1 MGHFMK
7 TDLRYQNGSLYQHH
21 GAWYVRYRQRISKE
35 DGSSNLN
42 HASKHLGRSKD
53 FRNISDVELCRA
65 SFMQTVNRDR
75 LSANSRITLTAFVEG
90 AYLPWT
96 KEERRASTS
105 KGHHEIWIN
114 HIRDHV
120 GQLRLREFRTVD
132 ASRMLRAIAKAN
144 DLTTTTLQHIKSV
157 LSTIFTYAKNE
168 GAFDGANPVDGVLI
182 PRHAKEPGETH
193 AYDLGQVLQILD
205 RLPLLEKSLVA
216 TAALAGLRQGELRG
230 LEWTDYMGTELVIK
244 RSIWMS
250 VVNLPKTRASRDSV
264 PVIPALAEILDEYRK
279 SVGNPEVGVVFH
291 SGDGLPISVDR
302 VGRRV
307 VRRELEAIRLPW
319 YGWHAFR
326 RGLASNLYEIGAQDK
341 VVQRILRHSKPH
353 VTRERYIKVFDRTVL
368 EAVEKVQTRIEELR
382 QAKADRQQLQL
393 KFGDSVIAESPTS
406 GGFPPFS
413 PVRPPFGHQ
422 IIAGSVVSC

>member
-1 MGHFMK
+1 
-7 TDLRYQNGSLYQHH
+7 
-21 GAWYVRYRQRISKE
+21 
-35 DGSSNLN
+35 
-42 HASKHLGRSKD
+42 
-53 FRNISDVELCRA
+53 
-65 SFMQTVNRDR
+65 MQTVNRDR

-120 GQLRLREFRTVD
+120 GELRLREFRTVD

-368 EAVEKVQTRIEELR
+368 EAVEKVQARIEELR
-382 QAKADRQQLQL
+382 QAKADRQQLPL
-393 KFGDSVIAESPTS
+393 KFGDSVIAESPTG

>member
-1 MGHFMK
+1 MK
-7 TDLRYQNGSLYQHH
+7 TNLRYQNGSLYEHH
-21 GAWYVRYRQRISKE
+21 GAWFVRYSQRISE
-35 DGSSNLN
+35 QDGSANLN
-42 HASKHLGRSKD
+42 RVSKYLGRSKD
-53 FRNISDVELCRA
+53 FPSISDVERSRA

-75 LSANSRITLTAFVEG
+75 LGANSRITLTAFVEG

-105 KGHHEIWIN
+105 KGHHEIWNN

-120 GQLRLREFRTVD
+120 GEICLREFRTVD
-132 ASRMLRAIAKAN
+132 ASRMLRAIAKEK
-144 DLTTTTLQHIKSV
+144 DLTKTTLQHIKSV
-157 LSTIFTYAKNE
+157 LSTIFMYAKNE

-193 AYDLGQVLQILD
+193 AYELAQVLQILEC
-205 RLPLLEKSLVA
+205 LPLLERSLVA

-230 LEWTDYMGTELVIK
+230 LEWADYTGTELVVK

-250 VVNLPKTRASRDSV
+250 VVNPPKTRASRDSV

-279 SVGNPEVGVVFH
+279 SMGSPEAGVVFH
-291 SGDGLPISVDR
+291 SGDGLPICLDK

-307 VRRELEAIRLPW
+307 IRRALEATGLPW

-326 RGLASNLYEIGAQDK
+326 RGLASNLYAMGAQDK

-368 EAVEKVQTRIEELR
+368 DAVEKVQARIEELS
-382 QAKADRQQLQL
+382 QAKEDRRQLEL
-393 KFGDSVIAESPTS
+393 KFGDDETAESHADD
-406 GGFPPFS
+406 GFEPSSPVKPPFS
-413 PVRPPFGHQ
+413 HQ
-422 IIAGSVVSC
+422 CIAGSVVSC

>member
-1 MGHFMK
+1 MK
-7 TDLRYQNGSLYQHH
+7 TNLRYQNGFLYEHH
-21 GAWYVRYRQRISKE
+21 GAWFVRYSQRISKQ
-35 DGSSNLN
+35 DGSTNLN
-42 HASKHLGRSKD
+42 RASKHLGRSED
-53 FRNISDVELCRA
+53 FRDISDVEQCRA
-65 SFMQTVNRDR
+65 LFMQTVNRDR

-114 HIRDHV
+114 HIRKHV
-120 GQLRLREFRTVD
+120 GDIHLREFRTVD
-132 ASRMLRAIAKAN
+132 ASRMLRQIAMES
-144 DLTTTTLQHIKSV
+144 DLTKTTLQHIKSV

-193 AYDLGQVLQILD
+193 AYDLYQVLQILD
-205 RLPLLEKSLVA
+205 ILPLLEKSLVA

-230 LEWTDYMGTELVIK
+230 LEWTDYTGTELLIK

-264 PVIPALAEILDEYRK
+264 PVIPALAEILDEYRR
-279 SVGNPEVGVVFH
+279 SMGSPEAGVVFH
-291 SGDGLPISVDR
+291 SGDGLPICVDKL
-302 VGRRV
+302 GRRV
-307 VRRELEAIRLPW
+307 IRRALEAIRLRW

-368 EAVEKVQTRIEELR
+368 DAVEKVQARIEELR
-382 QAKADRQQLQL
+382 QAKEDRRQLEL
-393 KFGDSVIAESPTS
+393 KFGDNGSVQSPADGS
-406 GGFPPFS
+406 FPPFA
-413 PVRPPFGHQ
+413 PVKPPFSHQ
-422 IIAGSVVSC
+422 SVAGSVVSY

>member
-1 MGHFMK
+1 MLAAISGNVFLPIEFSSDLKQSQVLSGPNGVLMK
-7 TDLRYQNGSLYQHH
+7 TNLRYQNGSLYEHH
-21 GAWYVRYRQRISKE
+21 GAWFVRYSRRISE
-35 DGSSNLN
+35 QDGFTNLN
-42 HASKHLGRSKD
+42 RVSKYLGRSKD
-53 FRNISDVELCRA
+53 FRSISDVERSRA

-120 GQLRLREFRTVD
+120 GELHLREFRTVYT
-132 ASRMLRAIAKAN
+132 SRMLRTIAKEN
-144 DLTTTTLQHIKSV
+144 DLTKTTLQHIKSV

-216 TAALAGLRQGELRG
+216 TAALAGLRQGELGG
-230 LEWTDYMGTELVIK
+230 LEWTDYTGTELVIK

-264 PVIPALAEILDEYRK
+264 PVIPALAEILDEYRSSMGSPK
-279 SVGNPEVGVVFH
+279 AGVVFH
-291 SGDGLPISVDR
+291 SGDGLPICVDR

-307 VRRELEAIRLPW
+307 IRRALEAIRLPW
-319 YGWHAFR
+319 YGWHALR
-326 RGLASNLYEIGAQDK
+326 RGLASNLYEIGAPDK

-353 VTRERYIKVFDRTVL
+353 VTRERYIKVFDHTVL
-368 EAVEKVQTRIEELR
+368 EAVGKVQARIE
-382 QAKADRQQLQL
+382 
-393 KFGDSVIAESPTS
+393 
-406 GGFPPFS
+406 
-413 PVRPPFGHQ
+413 
-422 IIAGSVVSC
+422 

>member
-1 MGHFMK
+1 MK

-21 GAWYVRYRQRISKE
+21 GAWYVRYRQRISKA
-35 DGSSNLN
+35 DGSCHLN
-42 HASKHLGRSKD
+42 HASKHLGRSKE

-114 HIRDHV
+114 HIREHV
-120 GQLRLREFRTVD
+120 GELRLREFRTVD

-144 DLTTTTLQHIKSV
+144 NLTTTTLQHIKSV

-353 VTRERYIKVFDRTVL
+353 VTRERYIKVFDHTVL
-368 EAVEKVQTRIEELR
+368 EAVEKVQARIEELR

-393 KFGDSVIAESPTS
+393 KFGDSVIAESPTG

-422 IIAGSVVSC
+422 IIAGSVVSYSK

>member
-1 MGHFMK
+1 MK
-7 TDLRYQNGSLYQHH
+7 TNLRYQNGFLYEHH
-21 GAWYVRYRQRISKE
+21 GAWFVRYSQRVSE
-35 DGSSNLN
+35 QDGSTSLN
-42 HASKHLGRSKD
+42 RASKHLGRSKD
-53 FRNISDVELCRA
+53 FRNVSDVERSRA
-65 SFMQTVNRDR
+65 SFMQKVNRDC
-75 LSANSRITLTAFVEG
+75 LGANSRITLTAFVEG
-90 AYLPWT
+90 EYLPWT

-114 HIRDHV
+114 QIREQV
-120 GQLRLREFRTVD
+120 GDIHLREFRTLD
-132 ASRMLRAIAKAN
+132 ASRMLRAIARES
-144 DLTTTTLQHIKSV
+144 DLTKTTLQHIKSV

-168 GAFDGANPVDGVLI
+168 GAFDGVNPVDGVLI

-193 AYDLGQVLQILD
+193 AYDLYQVLQILD

-230 LEWTDYMGTELVIK
+230 LDWTDYTGTELVIK

-264 PVIPALAEILDEYRK
+264 PVIPALAEILDEYRR
-279 SVGNPEVGVVFH
+279 SMGSPETGTVFH
-291 SGDGLPISVDR
+291 SGDGLPICVDR
-302 VGRRV
+302 LGRQV
-307 VRRELEAIRLPW
+307 IRRALEAICLRW

-368 EAVEKVQTRIEELR
+368 DAVEKVQARIEELR
-382 QAKADRQQLQL
+382 QAKEDRRQLEL
-393 KFGDSVIAESPTS
+393 KFGDNANVQSPAD
-406 GGFPPFS
+406 GGFPPFA
-413 PVRPPFGHQ
+413 PIKPPFSHQ
-422 IIAGSVVSC
+422 SIAGSVVSC

>member
-1 MGHFMK
+1 MAFC
-7 TDLRYQNGSLYQHH
+7 TNSR
-21 GAWYVRYRQRISKE
+21 RILE
-35 DGSSNLN
+35 QDGSTNLN
-42 HASKHLGRSKD
+42 RASKHLGRSED
-53 FRNISDVELCRA
+53 FRNISDVEHCRA
-65 SFMQTVNRDR
+65 LFMQTVNRDR
-75 LSANSRITLTAFVEG
+75 LSANSRISLTSFVEG

-105 KGHHEIWIN
+105 KGHHEIWTN
-114 HIRDHV
+114 HIREHV
-120 GQLRLREFRTVD
+120 GDLRLREFRTVD
-132 ASRMLRAIAKAN
+132 ASRMLRAIATKRA
-144 DLTTTTLQHIKSV
+144 LTKTTLQHIKSV

-193 AYDLGQVLQILD
+193 AYDLYQVLQILE

-230 LEWTDYMGTELVIK
+230 LEWTDYTGTELVIK

-250 VVNLPKTRASRDSV
+250 AVNLPKTRASRDSV
-264 PVIPALAEILDEYRK
+264 PVIPPLAEILDEYRR
-279 SVGNPEVGVVFH
+279 SMGSPEAGVVFH
-291 SGDGLPISVDR
+291 SGDGLPICVDK

-307 VRRELEAIRLPW
+307 IRRALETMGLPW
-319 YGWHAFR
+319 HGWHAFR

-368 EAVEKVQTRIEELR
+368 DAVEKVQARIEELR
-382 QAKADRQQLQL
+382 QTKEDQRQLEL
-393 KFGDSVIAESPTS
+393 KFGDHRSVESPAQ
-406 GGFPPFS
+406 GGFLRFSPVKPPFS
-413 PVRPPFGHQ
+413 HQ
-422 IIAGSVVSC
+422 SI

>member
-1 MGHFMK
+1 
-7 TDLRYQNGSLYQHH
+7 
-21 GAWYVRYRQRISKE
+21 
-35 DGSSNLN
+35 
-42 HASKHLGRSKD
+42 
-53 FRNISDVELCRA
+53 
-65 SFMQTVNRDR
+65 MQTVNRDR
-75 LSANSRITLTAFVEG
+75 HSANSRITLTAFVEG

-120 GQLRLREFRTVD
+120 GELHLREFRTVD
-132 ASRMLRAIAKAN
+132 ASRMLRAIAKEN
-144 DLTTTTLQHIKSV
+144 DLTKTTLQHIKSV

-182 PRHAKEPGETH
+182 PRRAKEPGETH
-193 AYDLGQVLQILD
+193 AYDLCQVLQILD
-205 RLPLLEKSLVA
+205 RLPVLEKSLVA

-230 LEWTDYMGTELVIK
+230 LEWTDYTGNELVIK

-279 SVGNPEVGVVFH
+279 SMGNPEVGVVFH
-291 SGDGLPISVDR
+291 SGDRLPICVDK

-307 VRRELEAIRLPW
+307 IRRAPEAIRLPW

-368 EAVEKVQTRIEELR
+368 EAVEKVQARIEELR
-382 QAKADRQQLQL
+382 QAKEDRRQLEL
-393 KFGDSVIAESPTS
+393 KFGEVVIAESRS
-406 GGFPPFS
+406 GGGFPPS
-413 PVRPPFGHQ
+413 SSVKPPFSHQ
-422 IIAGSVVSC
+422 SIGTSVVSC

>member
-1 MGHFMK
+1 MGAAMK
-7 TDLRYQNGSLYQHH
+7 AYFRYQKGYLYEEH
-21 GAWYVRYRQRISKE
+21 GAWYVRYRQRVPQE
-35 DGSSNLN
+35 DGSSKLK
-42 HASKHLGRSKD
+42 HISKHLGRSKD
-53 FRNISDVELCRA
+53 FSNIFAVERCRA
-65 SFMQTVNRDR
+65 SFMQTVNQDR
-75 LSANSRITLTAFVEG
+75 LSTNSRITLTTFVEG
-90 AYLPWT
+90 LYLPWT
-96 KEERRASTS
+96 EEERRASTS
-105 KGHHEIWIN
+105 TGHRQIWIN
-114 HIRDHV
+114 HLRDRV
-120 GQLRLREFRTVD
+120 GELRLREFRTVD
-132 ASRMLRAIAKAN
+132 ASRMLRAVAKEK
-144 DLTTTTLQHIKSV
+144 DLTKTTLQHIKSV

-193 AYDLGQVLQILD
+193 AYDLYQVLQILE

-216 TAALAGLRQGELRG
+216 TAALTGLRQGELRG
-230 LEWTDYMGTELVIK
+230 LEWTDYTGTELVIK

-279 SVGNPEVGVVFH
+279 SMGNPEVGAVFH
-291 SGDGLPISVDR
+291 SGDGLPICVDR

-307 VRRELEAIRLPW
+307 IRRELEAIRLPW

-368 EAVEKVQTRIEELR
+368 DAVEKVQARIEELR
-382 QAKADRQQLQL
+382 QAKEDRRQLEL
-393 KFGDSVIAESPTS
+393 KFGDNANVQSPAD
-406 GGFPPFS
+406 GGFPPFA
-413 PVRPPFGHQ
+413 PIKPPFSHQ
-422 IIAGSVVSC
+422 SIAGSVVSC

>member
-1 MGHFMK
+1 MSESCTCENFGPWMPVECCARSPQR
-7 TDLRYQNGSLYQHH
+7 TIS
-21 GAWYVRYRQRISKE
+21 RQR
-35 DGSSNLN
+35 
-42 HASKHLGRSKD
+42 HC
-53 FRNISDVELCRA
+53 NIS
-65 SFMQTVNRDR
+65 
-75 LSANSRITLTAFVEG
+75 SRF
-90 AYLPWT
+90 
-96 KEERRASTS
+96 
-105 KGHHEIWIN
+105 
-114 HIRDHV
+114 
-120 GQLRLREFRTVD
+120 
-132 ASRMLRAIAKAN
+132 
-144 DLTTTTLQHIKSV
+144 

-230 LEWTDYMGTELVIK
+230 LEWTDYTGTEVVIK

-279 SVGNPEVGVVFH
+279 YMGNPEVGLVFH
-291 SGDGLPISVDR
+291 SGDGLPICVDR
-302 VGRRV
+302 AGRRV
-307 VRRELEAIRLPW
+307 IRRALEAIRLPW

-368 EAVEKVQTRIEELR
+368 DAVEKIQARIEELR
-382 QAKADRQQLQL
+382 QTKEDRRQLEL
-393 KFGDSVIAESPTS
+393 KFGDSDIAESSTG

-422 IIAGSVVSC
+422 IIAGSVVS

>member
-1 MGHFMK
+1 MK
-7 TDLRYQNGSLYQHH
+7 TNLRYQNGSLYEHH
-21 GAWYVRYRQRISKE
+21 GAWFVRYSQRISKQ
-35 DGSSNLN
+35 DGSTNLN
-42 HASKHLGRSKD
+42 RSTKHLGRSKD
-53 FRNISDVELCRA
+53 FHNISDVERSRA

-75 LSANSRITLTAFVEG
+75 LTTNSRITLTAFVEG

-114 HIRDHV
+114 HIREHV
-120 GQLRLREFRTVD
+120 GDLHLREFRTVD
-132 ASRMLRAIAKAN
+132 ASRMLREIARES
-144 DLTTTTLQHIKSV
+144 DLTKTTLQHIKSV

-182 PRHAKEPGETH
+182 PRHAKEPSETH
-193 AYDLGQVLQILD
+193 AYDLNQVLQILD

-230 LEWTDYMGTELVIK
+230 LEWTDYTGAELVIK

-279 SVGNPEVGVVFH
+279 SMGNPEAGVVFH
-291 SGDGLPISVDR
+291 SGDGRPICVDKL
-302 VGRRV
+302 GRRV
-307 VRRELEAIRLPW
+307 IRRALEDIRLPR

-326 RGLASNLYEIGAQDK
+326 RGLASNLYELGAQDK

-368 EAVEKVQTRIEELR
+368 DAVEKVQARIEELR
-382 QAKADRQQLQL
+382 QAREDRRQLEL
-393 KFGDSVIAESPTS
+393 NFGDDGIVESS
-406 GGFPPFS
+406 ADGGFHPS
-413 PVRPPFGHQ
+413 RRSSHHLTTG
-422 IIAGSVVSC
+422 ASEGSVVSC

>member
-1 MGHFMK
+1 MK
-7 TDLRYQNGSLYQHH
+7 TDLRYQNGFLYEHH
-21 GAWYVRYRQRISKE
+21 GAWYVRYCQRISKQ
-35 DGSSNLN
+35 DGSINLN
-42 HASKHLGRSKD
+42 RTSKHLGRSKD
-53 FRNISDVELCRA
+53 FRNISDVEQCRA
-65 SFMQTVNRDR
+65 SFMQKVNRDW
-75 LSANSRITLTAFVEG
+75 LGANSRITLTAFVEG
-90 AYLPWT
+90 EYLPWT

-114 HIRDHV
+114 HIREHV
-120 GQLRLREFRTVD
+120 GDIHLREFRTVD
-132 ASRMLRAIAKAN
+132 ASRMLRAIARES
-144 DLTTTTLQHIKSV
+144 DLTKTTLQHIKSV

-193 AYDLGQVLQILD
+193 AYDLSQVLQLLD

-230 LEWTDYMGTELVIK
+230 LEWTDYTGTELVIK

-264 PVIPALAEILDEYRK
+264 PVIPALVEILDEYRK
-279 SVGNPEVGVVFH
+279 SMGNPEAGGVFH
-291 SGDGLPISVDR
+291 CGDGRPVCVDKL
-302 VGRRV
+302 GRRV
-307 VRRELEAIRLPW
+307 IRRALAGIRLPW
-319 YGWHAFR
+319 YCWHAFR

-368 EAVEKVQTRIEELR
+368 DAAGKVQARIEELR
-382 QAKADRQQLQL
+382 QAKEDRRQLEL
-393 KFGDSVIAESPTS
+393 KFGDNGSLQSPAD
-406 GGFPPFS
+406 GGFLPFS
-413 PVRPPFGHQ
+413 PVKPPFSHQ
-422 IIAGSVVSC
+422 TSTGSVVSYSK